1 VPGQQW
7 GWLVFNNTTTGE
19 LLIDRRGDD
28 CMWRWSIDGLLGL
41 GNSGLGWLVLNNTT
55 TGELL
60 IDLVVLDRIGAK
72 SFRNM
77 LVRSFI
83 KI

>member
-1 VPGQQW
+1 M
-7 GWLVFNNTTTGE
+7 
-19 LLIDRRGDD
+19 D
-28 CMWRWSIDGLLGL
+28 CWAWVTVASAGF
-41 GNSGLGWLVLNNTT
+41 
-55 TGELL
+55 
-60 IDLVVLDRIGAK
+60 DLVVLDRIGAK